1 MSKKEDH
8 GSIKIPPMEYF
19 TLDRAASI
27 LQCDTDD
34 LLHYGVI
41 GAIPLCVMMRHFCSA
56 LVFVG
61 GKDIQD
67 PIEFYNEHKVN
78 SSFLFRDSNYVSH
91 FNSTLTEHDAYKTD
105 SGLILFRGL
114 ANGLWC
120 LGRSE
125 IESLLYSK
133 RARVIDTTIF
143 RPFGWDTFRE
153 KTGLSCQ
160 IISDRYFNQSWLPT
174 LNRQLAESIGFQLSE
189 SRKPALNETLTTS
202 DLFIARDTILKLKDA
217 IDTGEPMK
225 SIINGG
231 VIELSLSPSSEK
243 KEHGNTVRFREN
255 REFMIANLVYVKL
268 TYPEECKNDRGDETN
283 DAWAEATLNHWGFIG
298 AGKEA
303 PSKDFLTR
311 IIADLKRLPAK
322 RGAVGKP

>member
-41 GAIPLCVMMRHFCSA
+41 GAIPLCVMMRGFPSA
-56 LVFVG
+56 LIFVG

-67 PIEFYNEHKVN
+67 PIEFYNEHKGN
-78 SSFLFRDSNYVSH
+78 SSFLFRENNYISE
-91 FNSTLTEHDAYKTD
+91 FNSVLTEHDVYKTD
-105 SGLILFRGL
+105 GGFILFRGL
-114 ANGLWC
+114 AHGLWC
-120 LGRSE
+120 LGHGE

-133 RARVIDTTIF
+133 RATVIDTTIF

-153 KTGLSCQ
+153 KTGLSCH

-174 LNRQLAESIGFQLSE
+174 LNRQLAKSAGFQLRE
-189 SRKPALNETLTTS
+189 SRKPAINEILTTS

-217 IDTGEPMK
+217 IDTGEPIK
-225 SIINGG
+225 SMINGG
-231 VIELSLSPSSEK
+231 VIP
-243 KEHGNTVRFREN
+243 
-255 REFMIANLVYVKL
+255 
-268 TYPEECKNDRGDETN
+268 
-283 DAWAEATLNHWGFIG
+283 
-298 AGKEA
+298 
-303 PSKDFLTR
+303 
-311 IIADLKRLPAK
+311 LPPTEMN
-322 RGAVGKP
+322 VGKPVKTTEKQMRLIVALLKRIGLTDSDLKGSITQLRNKANNKGEELPLPDDDKTLIDWLRKGGVNR

>member
-1 MSKKEDH
+1 MAKKEAH
-8 GSIKIPPMEYF
+8 SSIKIPPMEYF

-41 GAIPLCVMMRHFCSA
+41 GAIPLCVMMRYFCSA

-67 PIEFYNEHKVN
+67 PIEFYHEHKVN
-78 SSFLFRDSNYVSH
+78 SSFLFRESNYVSH

-120 LGRSE
+120 LGHSE

-133 RARVIDTTIF
+133 KVKVIDTTIF
-143 RPFGWDTFRE
+143 RPFGWDAFRE

-189 SRKPALNETLTTS
+189 SRKPALNETLTIS
-202 DLFIARDTILKLKDA
+202 DLFIARDTILKLKGA
-217 IDTGEPMK
+217 IDRGEPMK
-225 SIINGG
+225 SMINGG
-231 VIELSLSPSSEK
+231 VTIPPEPGEQKQIASTVNSNKVGEFIEMLIRCVPELGEDVITANPNKRHEILIKFLEDKQREGKLTGMVMPSSATIEK
-243 KEHGNTVRFREN
+243 YFK
-255 REFMIANLVYVKL
+255 I
-268 TYPEECKNDRGDETN
+268 
-283 DAWAEATLNHWGFIG
+283 
-298 AGKEA
+298 
-303 PSKDFLTR
+303 
-311 IIADLKRLPAK
+311 
-322 RGAVGKP
+322 

>member
-41 GAIPLCVMMRHFCSA
+41 GAIPLCVMMRGFPSA
-56 LVFVG
+56 LIFVG

-67 PIEFYNEHKVN
+67 PIEFYNEHKGN
-78 SSFLFRDSNYVSH
+78 SSFLFRENNYISE
-91 FNSTLTEHDAYKTD
+91 FNSVLTEHDVYKTD
-105 SGLILFRGL
+105 GGFILFRGL
-114 ANGLWC
+114 AHGLWC
-120 LGRSE
+120 LGHGE

-133 RARVIDTTIF
+133 RATVIDTTIF

-153 KTGLSCQ
+153 KTGLSCH

-174 LNRQLAESIGFQLSE
+174 LSRQLAKSAGFQLRE
-189 SRKPALNETLTTS
+189 SRKPAINEILTTS

-217 IDTGEPMK
+217 IDTGEPIK
-225 SIINGG
+225 SMINGG
-231 VIELSLSPSSEK
+231 VIP
-243 KEHGNTVRFREN
+243 
-255 REFMIANLVYVKL
+255 
-268 TYPEECKNDRGDETN
+268 
-283 DAWAEATLNHWGFIG
+283 
-298 AGKEA
+298 
-303 PSKDFLTR
+303 
-311 IIADLKRLPAK
+311 LPPTEMN
-322 RGAVGKP
+322 VGKPVKTTEKQMRLIVALLKRIGLTDSDLKGSITQLRNKANNKGEELPLPDDDKTLIDWLRKGGVNR

>member
-1 MSKKEDH
+1 MNKKEAH
-8 GSIKIPPMEYF
+8 SSIKIPPMEYF

-41 GAIPLCVMMRHFCSA
+41 GAIPLCVMMRYFCSA

-120 LGRSE
+120 LGHSE

-189 SRKPALNETLTTS
+189 SKKPALNETLTTS

-225 SIINGG
+225 SMINGG
-231 VIELSLSPSSEK
+231 VTIPPEPGEQKQIASAVNSNKVGEFIEMLIRCVPELGEDVITANPNKRHDILIKFLEAKKKEGKLTDMAMPSSATIEK
-243 KEHGNTVRFREN
+243 YFK
-255 REFMIANLVYVKL
+255 I
-268 TYPEECKNDRGDETN
+268 
-283 DAWAEATLNHWGFIG
+283 
-298 AGKEA
+298 
-303 PSKDFLTR
+303 
-311 IIADLKRLPAK
+311 
-322 RGAVGKP
+322 

>member
-1 MSKKEDH
+1 MTQKKAH
-8 GSIKIPPMEYF
+8 SSIKIPPMEYF

-41 GAIPLCVMMRHFCSA
+41 GAIPLCVMMRYFCSA

-61 GKDIQD
+61 GQDIQD

-143 RPFGWDTFRE
+143 RPFGWDTFRD

-189 SRKPALNETLTTS
+189 SRKPALNETLTIS

-217 IDTGEPMK
+217 IDTGEPIK
-225 SIINGG
+225 SMINGG
-231 VIELSLSPSSEK
+231 VVP
-243 KEHGNTVRFREN
+243 
-255 REFMIANLVYVKL
+255 
-268 TYPEECKNDRGDETN
+268 
-283 DAWAEATLNHWGFIG
+283 
-298 AGKEA
+298 
-303 PSKDFLTR
+303 
-311 IIADLKRLPAK
+311 LPPTEMN
-322 RGAVGKP
+322 VGKPVKTTEKQMRLIVALLKSIGLTDSDLKGSIQQLRAKTNNKVEGLPLPDDDKTLIDWLRKGGIER

>member
-1 MSKKEDH
+1 MAKNEAQSI
-8 GSIKIPPMEYF
+8 IKIPPMEYF
-19 TLDRAASI
+19 KLDRAASI
-27 LQCDTDD
+27 LQCDIED
-34 LLHYGVI
+34 LLHFGVI
-41 GAIPLCVMMRHFCSA
+41 GAIPLCVMMRSFYSA

-67 PIEFYNEHKVN
+67 PIDFYHENKGA
-78 SSFLFRDSNYVSH
+78 SSFLFREGNYISH
-91 FNSTLTEHDAYKTD
+91 FNSLLTEYDVYKTD
-105 SGLILFRGL
+105 SGFVFFKGM
-114 ANGLWC
+114 AHGLWC
-120 LGRSE
+120 LGHGE
-125 IESLLYSK
+125 IESLLYS
-133 RARVIDTTIF
+133 RQARVIDTTIF
-143 RPFGWDTFRE
+143 RPFGWDAFRE
-153 KTGLSCQ
+153 KTGLLCH
-160 IISDRYFNQSWLPT
+160 IVSDRYFNQNWLPS
-174 LNRQLAESIGFQLSE
+174 LNRTLAENIGFQLSQ
-189 SRKPALNETLTTS
+189 SRKPELNETLTSS

-268 TYPEECKNDRGDETN
+268 TYPDECKNDRGDETN

>member
-1 MSKKEDH
+1 MNKKEAH
-8 GSIKIPPMEYF
+8 SSIKIPPMEYF

-41 GAIPLCVMMRHFCSA
+41 GAIPLCLMMRGFPSA
-56 LVFVG
+56 LIFVG

-67 PIEFYNEHKVN
+67 PIEFYNEHKGN

-105 SGLILFRGL
+105 GGFILFRGL
-114 ANGLWC
+114 AHGLWC
-120 LGRSE
+120 LGHGE

-143 RPFGWDTFRE
+143 MPFGWDTFRE
-153 KTGLSCQ
+153 KTGLSCH

-174 LNRQLAESIGFQLSE
+174 LNRQLAESAGFQLRE
-189 SRKPALNETLTTS
+189 SRKPAINEILTTS

-225 SIINGG
+225 SMINGG
-231 VIELSLSPSSEK
+231 VTIPPEPGEQKQIASTVNSNKVGEFLEMLIRCVPDLGDDVMKATANKRHSILSAFLEKQQKEGKFNNMKMPSSATIEK
-243 KEHGNTVRFREN
+243 YFK
-255 REFMIANLVYVKL
+255 I
-268 TYPEECKNDRGDETN
+268 
-283 DAWAEATLNHWGFIG
+283 
-298 AGKEA
+298 
-303 PSKDFLTR
+303 
-311 IIADLKRLPAK
+311 
-322 RGAVGKP
+322 

>member
-1 MSKKEDH
+1 MTKKEAH
-8 GSIKIPPMEYF
+8 SSIKIPPMEYF
-19 TLDRAASI
+19 KLDRAASI

-41 GAIPLCVMMRHFCSA
+41 GAIPLCVMMRYFCSA

-61 GKDIQD
+61 GQDIQD

-91 FNSTLTEHDAYKTD
+91 FNSFLTEHDVYKTD
-105 SGLILFRGL
+105 GGFILFRGL
-114 ANGLWC
+114 AHGLWC
-120 LGRSE
+120 LGHGE
-125 IESLLYSK
+125 IESLLYSE

-153 KTGLSCQ
+153 KTGLSCH

-189 SRKPALNETLTTS
+189 SRKPALNETLTIS

-225 SIINGG
+225 SMINGG
-231 VIELSLSPSSEK
+231 VTIPPEPSEQKQIAPTVNSNKVGEFIEMLIRCVPELGEDVITANPNKRYEILIKFLEGKQREGKLTGMVMPSSATIEK
-243 KEHGNTVRFREN
+243 YFK
-255 REFMIANLVYVKL
+255 I
-268 TYPEECKNDRGDETN
+268 
-283 DAWAEATLNHWGFIG
+283 
-298 AGKEA
+298 
-303 PSKDFLTR
+303 
-311 IIADLKRLPAK
+311 
-322 RGAVGKP
+322 

>member
-41 GAIPLCVMMRHFCSA
+41 GAIPLCVMMRGFPSA
-56 LVFVG
+56 LIFVG

-67 PIEFYNEHKVN
+67 PIEFYNEHKGN
-78 SSFLFRDSNYVSH
+78 SSFLFRENNYISE
-91 FNSTLTEHDAYKTD
+91 FNSVLTEHDVYKTD
-105 SGLILFRGL
+105 GGFILFRGL
-114 ANGLWC
+114 AHGLWC
-120 LGRSE
+120 LGHGE

-133 RARVIDTTIF
+133 RATVIDTTIF

-153 KTGLSCQ
+153 KTGLSCH

-174 LNRQLAESIGFQLSE
+174 LNRQLAKSAGFQLRE
-189 SRKPALNETLTTS
+189 SRKPAINEILTTS

-217 IDTGEPMK
+217 IDTGEPIKRM
-225 SIINGG
+225 INGG
-231 VIELSLSPSSEK
+231 VIP
-243 KEHGNTVRFREN
+243 
-255 REFMIANLVYVKL
+255 
-268 TYPEECKNDRGDETN
+268 
-283 DAWAEATLNHWGFIG
+283 
-298 AGKEA
+298 
-303 PSKDFLTR
+303 
-311 IIADLKRLPAK
+311 LPPTEMN
-322 RGAVGKP
+322 VGKPVKTTEKQMRLIVALLKRIGLTDSDLKGSITQLRNKANNKGEELPLPDDDKTLIDWLRKGGVNR

>member
-1 MSKKEDH
+1 MTKKEAH
-8 GSIKIPPMEYF
+8 SSIKIPPMEYF

-41 GAIPLCVMMRHFCSA
+41 GAIPLCVMMRYFCSA

-78 SSFLFRDSNYVSH
+78 LSFLFRDSNYVSH

-105 SGLILFRGL
+105 SGFILFRGL

-120 LGRSE
+120 LGHSE

-133 RARVIDTTIF
+133 KTRVIDTTIF

-153 KTGLSCQ
+153 KTGLSCH

-189 SRKPALNETLTTS
+189 SRKPAINETLTTS
-202 DLFIARDTILKLKDA
+202 DLFIARDTILELKGA
-217 IDTGEPMK
+217 IDRGEPMK
-225 SIINGG
+225 SMINGG
-231 VIELSLSPSSEK
+231 VTIPPEPGEQKQIASTVNSNKVGEFIEMLIRCVPELGEDVITANPNKRHEILIKFLEDKQREGKLAGMVMPSSATIEK
-243 KEHGNTVRFREN
+243 YFK
-255 REFMIANLVYVKL
+255 I
-268 TYPEECKNDRGDETN
+268 
-283 DAWAEATLNHWGFIG
+283 
-298 AGKEA
+298 
-303 PSKDFLTR
+303 
-311 IIADLKRLPAK
+311 
-322 RGAVGKP
+322 

>member
-1 MSKKEDH
+1 MTQKKAH
-8 GSIKIPPMEYF
+8 SSIKIPPMEYF

-41 GAIPLCVMMRHFCSA
+41 GAIPLCVMMRYFCSA

-61 GKDIQD
+61 GQDIQD

-143 RPFGWDTFRE
+143 RPFGWDTFRD

-189 SRKPALNETLTTS
+189 SRKPALNETLTIS

-225 SIINGG
+225 SMINGG
-231 VIELSLSPSSEK
+231 VTIPPEPSEQKQIAPTVNSNKVGEFIEMLIRCVPELGEDVITANPNKRYEILIKFLEDKQREGKLAGMGMPSSATIEK
-243 KEHGNTVRFREN
+243 YFK
-255 REFMIANLVYVKL
+255 I
-268 TYPEECKNDRGDETN
+268 
-283 DAWAEATLNHWGFIG
+283 
-298 AGKEA
+298 
-303 PSKDFLTR
+303 
-311 IIADLKRLPAK
+311 
-322 RGAVGKP
+322 